1 MSALVTALYAEGPT
15 DKRFLPTVIQRTA
28 ADLLAHQG
36 RQVTDVLLPTILEAT
51 PRQSRAADNVLIV
64 ARQAHGYHILFIH
77 ADADAPTRERAYTER
92 IAPGLERIAA
102 ARENEESVCHDVVP
116 VIPVQMVEA
125 WLLADADALRAVLGT
140 ELNSEQLGIPA
151 SAQQIEGMAN
161 PKEHLTE
168 IIRTIYASRTRRR
181 RSFDVGELFQP
192 LGEQIRL
199 EQLRRLP
206 AYQTFGAD
214 LTNALIQLNFLRA
227 PHG

>member
-28 ADLLAHQG
+28 ADLLAHRG
-36 RQVTDVLLPTILEAT
+36 RQVTDVLLPTTLEPM
-51 PRQSRAADNVLIV
+51 PRESRAADNVLIV

-77 ADADAPTRERAYTER
+77 ADADAPTPERAHAER
-92 IAPGLERIAA
+92 IAPGIARIAA
-102 ARENEESVCHDVVP
+102 ARDSGESVCHDIIP

-140 ELNSEQLGIPA
+140 AANSDALPIPT
-151 SAQQIEGMAN
+151 SATQIEGMAN
-161 PKEHLTE
+161 PKERLSE
-168 IIRTIYASRTRRR
+168 IVRLAYAHRTRRR
-181 RSFDVGELFQP
+181 RRFDVGELFQP

-199 EQLRRLP
+199 EQLGRLP
-206 AYQTFGAD
+206 AYQTFVAD
-214 LTNALIQLNFLRA
+214 LTYALIQLNFLRA